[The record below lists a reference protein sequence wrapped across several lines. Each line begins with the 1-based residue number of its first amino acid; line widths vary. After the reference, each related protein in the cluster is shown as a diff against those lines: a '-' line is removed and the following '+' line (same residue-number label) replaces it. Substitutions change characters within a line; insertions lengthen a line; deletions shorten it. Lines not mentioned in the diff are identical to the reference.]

1 MSITRI
7 CIFTEFWQ
15 VRKKMAIAL
24 ELNHVWKKFH
34 RGEFHDSLRDAI
46 PALLKGLAGFGPR
59 QDELS
64 KKDFWALSDI
74 DFKVE
79 EGERLGIIGHNGAGK
94 STLLKVL
101 SQIIAPNRGFM
112 KVNGRLRALIE
123 VGAGFH
129 GDLTGRENI
138 YLNGAILGMSR
149 QEIDRNFDSI
159 VDFSGVEA
167 FLDTPVKRYSSGMAA
182 RLGFAVAAHLD
193 PDILIVD
200 EVLSVGDTQFQK
212 KCLGKMKDVANTGR
226 TVLFVS
232 HNMAAVR
239 QLCSRAILLKKGELI
254 DDGTPDDVIGRYLNS
269 MSTQADLDLEERTD
283 RLGSGETRITNV
295 LLGTSPE
302 MLGKA
307 CYASYGDPLYV
318 RMCFKTQKP
327 LAHAVAAI
335 GFRKEEEHILL
346 INTEIRGETLRNLRE
361 RETIDFMIP
370 SLPFAPGKYS
380 LEAEVSSV
388 KGKFYDAIS
397 QVANLEVDTSGEYF
411 DLSHGWH
418 SKVLTPFSWTRMDP

>member
-1 MSITRI
+1 
-7 CIFTEFWQ
+7 
-15 VRKKMAIAL
+15 MAIAL

-239 QLCSRAILLKKGELI
+239 QLCSRAILLDHGKLI
-254 DDGTPDDVIGRYLNS
+254 GDGKTDEITEQYLQS
-269 MSTQADLDLEERTD
+269 FKAQEGIQIAERTN
-283 RLGSGETRITNV
+283 RSGSGEARV
-295 LLGTSPE
+295 LNFGVGMSPN
-302 MLGKA
+302 MLGEKSFCDYGGPLFA
-307 CYASYGDPLYV
+307 QIRYRIDSAQEDPVVMLGIANSSESTICQFSTQTANQGFDPQTGEGCVEFYIPHLYLVPGNYSLYAVIGNKSGKIFDDI
-318 RMCFKTQKP
+318 KD
-327 LAHAVAAI
+327 LAELTVGNAADS
-335 GFRKEEEHILL
+335 K
-346 INTEIRGETLRNLRE
+346 
-361 RETIDFMIP
+361 IDF
-370 SLPFAPGKYS
+370 SRGYFHGTLFPFEWRP
-380 LEAEVSSV
+380 
-388 KGKFYDAIS
+388 
-397 QVANLEVDTSGEYF
+397 Q
-411 DLSHGWH
+411 
-418 SKVLTPFSWTRMDP
+418 

>member
-1 MSITRI
+1 MP
-7 CIFTEFWQ
+7 
-15 VRKKMAIAL
+15 VAL

-34 RGEFHDSLRDAI
+34 RGEFNDCLRDAI
-46 PALLKGLAGFGPR
+46 PAFFKSIAGFGPSR
-59 QDELS
+59 SELS
-64 KKDFWALSDI
+64 AKDFWALSDI

-101 SQIIAPNRGFM
+101 SQIIAPNRGSM
-112 KVNGRLRALIE
+112 KVHGRLRALIE

-138 YLNGAILGMSR
+138 YLNGAILGMTR

-200 EVLSVGDTQFQK
+200 EVLSVGDSQFQK

-254 DDGTPDDVIGRYLNS
+254 DDGTPDDVIGRYLNNFKA
-269 MSTQADLDLEERTD
+269 QEGVQIAERTN
-283 RLGSGETRITNV
+283 RLGTGQGRV
-295 LLGTSPE
+295 LNLGAGTSPDTLGE
-302 MLGKA
+302 KSFCDYGGPLFVRIGYRIDPDQKDPVIMLGIA
-307 CYASYGDPLYV
+307 NSSENTICQFSTQVSNQGYDPQTGEGVVEFHIPHLYLVPGNYSLYV
-318 RMCFKTQKP
+318 VIGNKSGRIFDDIKD
-327 LAHAVAAI
+327 LAELYV
-335 GFRKEEEHILL
+335 GNSENSGVDFS
-346 INTEIRGETLRNLRE
+346 RGYCYGTL
-361 RETIDFMIP
+361 F
-370 SLPFAPGKYS
+370 PFEWRQA
-380 LEAEVSSV
+380 
-388 KGKFYDAIS
+388 
-397 QVANLEVDTSGEYF
+397 
-411 DLSHGWH
+411 
-418 SKVLTPFSWTRMDP
+418 

>member
-1 MSITRI
+1 MP
-7 CIFTEFWQ
+7 
-15 VRKKMAIAL
+15 VAL

-34 RGEFHDSLRDAI
+34 RGEFNDCLRDAI
-46 PALLKGLAGFGPR
+46 PAFFKSIAGFGPSR
-59 QDELS
+59 SELS
-64 KKDFWALSDI
+64 AKDFWALSDI

-101 SQIIAPNRGFM
+101 SQIIAPNRGSM
-112 KVNGRLRALIE
+112 KVHGRLRALIE

-138 YLNGAILGMSR
+138 YLNGAILGMTR

-182 RLGFAVAAHLD
+182 RLGFAVAAHLE

-200 EVLSVGDTQFQK
+200 EVLSVGDSQFQK

-254 DDGTPDDVIGRYLNS
+254 DDGAPEDVIGRYLKGW
-269 MSTQADLDLEERTD
+269 DEE
-283 RLGSGETRITNV
+283 GSARQRDHYELRAGDGRARIKKV
-295 LLGTSPE
+295 LLGNSPDQLSPVYIADIGRE
-302 MLGKA
+302 LFVEVEYESFAPVQNPVIQVVFGNVMDYVFEINTYITPRRLSKLKKSGKILFHIPEVQLSPGE
-307 CYASYGDPLYV
+307 YPLYV
-318 RMCFKTQKP
+318 TIKEQGAFRGSLALVDEWTQ
-327 LAHAVAAI
+327 AA
-335 GFRKEEEHILL
+335 LL
-346 INTEIRGETLRNLRE
+346 NVSAQNMYGYDLSKGYYGRTFSHFSWLESTADP
-361 RETIDFMIP
+361 IDFE
-370 SLPFAPGKYS
+370 
-380 LEAEVSSV
+380 LE
-388 KGKFYDAIS
+388 
-397 QVANLEVDTSGEYF
+397 
-411 DLSHGWH
+411 
-418 SKVLTPFSWTRMDP
+418 